1 MSSLINSGRKL
12 PDTNFQGGIFRVF
25 IANGD
30 DIGLDGLKY
39 MADGETISGITSGC
53 TSVYEFKTKGISTFT
68 QTQTISQDNGTTT
81 FEQVLVLNLIGMDA
95 ETNAKLRVL
104 GYQRPKIFVQT
115 NNDGIANGAAP
126 MTVLMGKTHGAKIT
140 TGAHTIG
147 ANQGDSY
154 NYQITFSANETQL
167 ANPLKDST
175 FANPFI
181 GLDDTAPWGIP
192 EIVPGT

>member
-12 PDTNFQGGIFRVF
+12 PDTNFQGGIFSVF
-25 IANGD
+25 FANGD

-39 MADGETISGITSGC
+39 MADGESISGITSGC
-53 TSVYEFKTKGISTFT
+53 TQVYEFKTKGVSTFT
-68 QTQTISQDNGTTT
+68 QTQTVSQDNGVST

-95 ETNAKLRVL
+95 ATNAKLRVL

-115 NNDGIANGAAP
+115 NNDGIANGAEP

-140 TGAHTIG
+140 TGTHSIG

-154 NYQITFSANETQL
+154 NYQITFTATETQH
-167 ANPLKDST
+167 ANPLNGST

-181 GLDDTAPWGIP
+181 GLEDTTPWGIP
-192 EIVPGT
+192 EIIRGV

>member
-30 DIGLDGLKY
+30 DIGLDGLKF
-39 MADGETISGITSGC
+39 MDDGETISGITSGC
-53 TSVYEFKTKGISTFT
+53 TVYEFKTKGISTFT
-68 QTQTISQDNGTTT
+68 QTQTVNQDNGVTT

-154 NYQITFSANETQL
+154 NYQITFSASETQH
-167 ANPLKDST
+167 ANPLNGST

-181 GLDDTAPWGIP
+181 GLDDTTPWGIP